1 MENRLHKIACRIQK
15 EGSVRA
21 RDLAEEFGV
30 SMETIR
36 KELARLET
44 ERVVR
49 REYGHAYVADDME
62 KRLDLRP
69 RLEAKEAIGREIAK
83 RLEDFHTVLL
93 DCSSTVHKAA
103 APLNRMSSRDIFTN
117 SLVLA
122 ERLDAQRHCV
132 FVLPGRKR
140 SKNESLIGP
149 WTEELYREDPCG
161 CLCAWLFGCPACA
174 GTNVPLLHRNFD
186 EEENDGSG

>member
-1 MENRLHKIACRIQK
+1 
-15 EGSVRA
+15 
-21 RDLAEEFGV
+21 
-30 SMETIR
+30 METIR
-36 KELARLET
+36 KDLARLET
-44 ERVVR
+44 EGVVR

-69 RLEAKEAIGREIAK
+69 RLE
-83 RLEDFHTVLL
+83 DFHTVLL

-103 APLNRMSSRDIFTN
+103 ALLNRMSSRDIFTN

-149 WTEELYREDPCG
+149 WTEEYIARIHVDVCVLG
-161 CLCAWLFGCPACA
+161 SSG
-174 GTNVPLLHRNFD
+174 VLHAQGPTCHSYTEISTKRKMMEAADFVIVALD
-186 EEENDGSG
+186 EVSG